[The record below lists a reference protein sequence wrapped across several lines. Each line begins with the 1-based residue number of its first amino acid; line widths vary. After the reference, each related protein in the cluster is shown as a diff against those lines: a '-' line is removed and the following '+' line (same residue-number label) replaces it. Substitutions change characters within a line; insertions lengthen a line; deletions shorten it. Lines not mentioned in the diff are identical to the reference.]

1 MIYLVIVAVIGVLL
15 FVFTQTQKRKHTE
28 VEKDALHLAWE
39 KKDYDAYLAIIN
51 EKIKTSKNKK
61 EKNVLATLKM
71 QVYVLQKDWAKMDAL
86 KAQVKMAML
95 PKKIRVTFL
104 SQYIIGLCLADRPRE
119 ALKWMEVDA
128 QLLKEAEN
136 NGTYKLY
143 IDTLKGLK
151 AFYQNDL
158 DEAKAIFL
166 ELRRKNIPGD
176 LYNPLYKDYLERI
189 RTMQSPAEITE

>member
-1 MIYLVIVAVIGVLL
+1 MIYLVIVAILGVIL
-15 FVFTQTQKRKHTE
+15 FVFTQSQKRKHTE
-28 VEKDALHLAWE
+28 VEKDALQLAWE
-39 KKDYDAYLAIIN
+39 HKDYESYLAIIN
-51 EKIKTSKNKK
+51 EKINKSKNKK

-71 QVYVLQKDWAKMDAL
+71 QVYVLQKDWGKMDAL

-128 QLLKEAEN
+128 PLLKEAEE

-143 IDTLKGLK
+143 INTLKGLK

-158 DEAKAIFL
+158 EEARAIFL

-189 RTMQSPAEITE
+189 REMQNPKELAE

>member
-1 MIYLVIVAVIGVLL
+1 MIYLVIVAVLGVLL
-15 FVFTQTQKRKHTE
+15 FVFTQHQKQKHTE
-28 VEKDALHLAWE
+28 IEKDALQLAWE
-39 KKDYDAYLAIIN
+39 HKDYDSYLAIIN
-51 EKIKTSKNKK
+51 EKIKKSHNKK

-86 KAQVKMAML
+86 KKQVKMSQI

-119 ALKWMEVDA
+119 ALKWMEIEQV
-128 QLLKEAEN
+128 LLKEAEN

-143 IDTLKGLK
+143 INTLKGLK

-158 DEAKAIFL
+158 DEARAIFL

-176 LYNPLYKDYLERI
+176 LYTPLYKDYLKRI
-189 RTMQSPAEITE
+189 DEMQKSE